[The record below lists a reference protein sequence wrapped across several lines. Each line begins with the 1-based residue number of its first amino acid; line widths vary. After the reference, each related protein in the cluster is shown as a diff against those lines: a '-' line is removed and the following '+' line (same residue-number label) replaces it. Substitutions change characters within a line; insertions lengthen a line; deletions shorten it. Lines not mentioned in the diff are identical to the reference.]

1 MTNKYLNVIK
11 RKTIEIAEEE
21 VDIAKLGP
29 EDIAGHTVFSMVSA
43 GTEINACFF
52 RCFKLGFTKKNWIY
66 RSV

>member
-52 RCFKLGFTKKNWIY
+52 RCF
-66 RSV
+66 